1 MLIDPLVGPFLEFAF
16 MRRALVGCLALSLAA
31 PPLGVFLVLRRLSLI
46 GDALGHAILPG
57 VALGATLG
65 GLSLAAMSAGG
76 IVAGLVIVLLAG
88 LAARGTGLREDASLA
103 GFYLVALA
111 LGVVIVST
119 GGTGVD
125 LMDLLFG
132 AVLGVDDG
140 ALLFMAS
147 VATLTLVSL
156 ALMWRPLVAE
166 TFDPGFLRHAGGGGA
181 AWHLLFLALVVLNL
195 VAAFQALGTLMAV
208 GLMMLPATGARF
220 WSGTVGGQVTASV
233 MMATAASVAGLLV
246 SFHADV
252 PSGPAIVLAAGAL
265 WAVGLAAGPNG
276 SLLRRWLRRPH
287 LAG

>member
-1 MLIDPLVGPFLEFAF
+1 MLLDPFLEFAF
-16 MRRALVGCLALSLAA
+16 MRRALVGCFALSLAA

-57 VALGATLG
+57 VALGALVG

-76 IVAGLVIVLLAG
+76 VLAGLVIVAAAG

-111 LGVVIVST
+111 LGVVLVSV

-125 LMDLLFG
+125 LLDLLFG

-140 ALLFMAS
+140 ALVFIAS
-147 VATLTLVSL
+147 VSTLTLFAL

-181 AWHLLFLALVVLNL
+181 LWHLGFLALVVLNL
-195 VAAFQALGTLMAV
+195 VAAFHALGTLMAV

-220 WSGTVGGQVTASV
+220 WAGSVGGQVAAAVV
-233 MMATAASVAGLLV
+233 MAMAASVTGLLV

-252 PSGPAIVLAAGAL
+252 PSGPAIVLAAGVFWL
-265 WAVGLAAGPNG
+265 VGLFAGPQG
-276 SLLRRWLRRPH
+276 SLLRRLVQRPH

>member
-1 MLIDPLVGPFLEFAF
+1 MLLDPLLGPFLEFAF

-76 IVAGLVIVLLAG
+76 IAAGLVIVLLAG

-111 LGVVIVST
+111 LGVAIVSA

-147 VATLTLVSL
+147 VATLTLVAL
-156 ALMWRPLVAE
+156 AVMWRPLVAE

-195 VAAFQALGTLMAV
+195 VAAFHALGTLMAV

-220 WSGTVGGQVTASV
+220 WSGTVGGQVVAAVVTA
-233 MMATAASVAGLLV
+233 MAASVAGLLV

-252 PSGPAIVLAAGAL
+252 PSGPAIVLAAGVL
-265 WAVGLAAGPNG
+265 WAGGLLAGPQG
-276 SLLRRWLRRPH
+276 SLLRRWISRPH
-287 LAG
+287 LAA

>member
-1 MLIDPLVGPFLEFAF
+1 VLFDPFFEFAF
-16 MRRALVGCLALSLAA
+16 MRRALVGSLALSLAA

-57 VALGATLG
+57 VALGAVVG
-65 GLSLAAMSAGG
+65 GLSLFAMSAGG
-76 IVAGLVIVLLAG
+76 VLAGLVIVAAAG

-111 LGVVIVST
+111 LGVVLVSA
-119 GGTGVD
+119 GGAGVD
-125 LMDLLFG
+125 LLDLLFG

-140 ALLFMAS
+140 ALVFIAA
-147 VATLTLVSL
+147 VATVTLFAL

-181 AWHLLFLALVVLNL
+181 LWHLGFLGLVVLNL
-195 VAAFQALGTLMAV
+195 VAAFHALGTLMAV

-220 WSGTVGGQVTASV
+220 WAGSVGGQVVAAV
-233 MMATAASVAGLLV
+233 AMAMAASVTGLLV

-252 PSGPAIVLAAGAL
+252 PSGPAIVLAAGAFWL
-265 WAVGLAAGPNG
+265 VGLFAGPHG
-276 SLLRRWLRRPH
+276 SLLRRLVRRPH